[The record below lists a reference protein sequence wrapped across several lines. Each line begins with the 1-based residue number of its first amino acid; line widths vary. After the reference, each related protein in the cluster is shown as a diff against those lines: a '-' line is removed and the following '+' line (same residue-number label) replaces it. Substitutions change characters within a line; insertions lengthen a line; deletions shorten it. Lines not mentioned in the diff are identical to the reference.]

1 MRSSHYRNGFWK
13 GQGNRHPLEPG
24 SRCRSV
30 IYLLGSERMR
40 RYRPLPAVVSAIVVS
55 ALVGGFFGRSALA
68 TDDRIPEHYKVF
80 SQAVSAIESGY
91 VDKVESDAL
100 VASAIRGMLATLDPH
115 SSYFT
120 PQEYARMRERQEGRY
135 YGIGVSIVS
144 LDNDITAVVVFEG
157 SPAYKKGIR
166 SGDIIAKV
174 NGESAKGWT
183 TEKAMSVLRGPKGT
197 PVEIEIRRRGY
208 EQPIPVQ
215 LSRDEVYIPT
225 VPAYFMIDATTAYIR
240 MQDFGENTDRD
251 VKHALHDL
259 ASKGMR
265 RLLFDIRGNPGGPL
279 DQAIKVANE
288 FLPRGQMI
296 VYTRGRIANS
306 DQDYRATEDG
316 EFTDIPVVVMANR
329 DSASASE
336 IVTGAL
342 QDHDRAY
349 IVGETTFGKALV
361 QSVYRISGNAG
372 LALTTAHYYTP
383 SGRLIPRPWD
393 ASFDE
398 YLSYSLRDQDANKP
412 HNPTDLK
419 HTDSGRPVYSGGGIE
434 PDKRVA
440 GPLEGFNP
448 TRLGRMLFARQIFS
462 GYAQNYTAEGDTRI
476 TLQSTGRRLV
486 KPNFV
491 VDDAMLADFREHL
504 RAEKIKIEEDGFKK
518 DVEFI
523 KAMIRLEI
531 DTPLFGVA
539 EARRHLIAVDP
550 QAQAALGMFGEAQK
564 LTDLARAAAAKKAL
578 H

>member
-1 MRSSHYRNGFWK
+1 
-13 GQGNRHPLEPG
+13 
-24 SRCRSV
+24 
-30 IYLLGSERMR
+30 MR
-40 RYRPLPAVVSAIVVS
+40 RYRALPAVVFAILVS
-55 ALVGGFFGRSALA
+55 ALIGGLFGRSALA
-68 TDDRIPEHYKVF
+68 TDDKVPEHYKAF
-80 SQAVSAIESGY
+80 TAALSAIENSY
-91 VDKVESDAL
+91 VDKVEPENL
-100 VASAIRGMLATLDPH
+100 VTGAIRGMLGTLDPH

-120 PQEYARMRERQEGRY
+120 PREYAQMRERQEGRY
-135 YGIGVSIVS
+135 YGIGVSIQVF
-144 LDNDITAVVVFEG
+144 DGDVTAINVFEG

-166 SGDIIAKV
+166 RGDIFSNV
-174 NGESAKGWT
+174 GGQDAKGWT
-183 TEKAMSVLRGPKGT
+183 VEQAQRALRGPKGT
-197 PVEIEIRRRGY
+197 TVYVGMKRRGY
-208 EQPIPVQ
+208 DE
-215 LSRDEVYIPT
+215 LLKFELTRDEVYIPT
-225 VPAYFMIDATTAYIR
+225 VPAYFMVDATTGYIR

-316 EFTDIPVVVMANR
+316 EFTDIPIVAMANR

-383 SGRLIPRPWD
+383 AGRLIQRPWD

-398 YLSYSLRDQDANKP
+398 YLSYRLRDQDVNKP
-412 HNPTDLK
+412 HNPSDLK
-419 HTDSGRPVYSGGGIE
+419 HTDAGRPVYSGGGVE
-434 PDKRVA
+434 PDKRVS

-448 TRLGRMLFARQIFS
+448 GRFGRTLYVRGEFEN
-462 GYAQNYTAEGDTRI
+462 YAQKFQAEGDNRVTGR
-476 TLQSTGRRLV
+476 STGRRSV
-486 KPNFV
+486 ARDFV
-491 VDDAMLADFREHL
+491 VDDAMIADFRGQL
-504 RAEKIKIEEDGFKK
+504 ATDKIKVDEDGFKK
-518 DVEFI
+518 DLDFI
-523 KAMIRLEI
+523 RSMIRFRI
-531 DTPLFGVA
+531 DEVLFGIA
-539 EARRHLIAVDP
+539 DARRHLIGSDP
-550 QAQAALGMFGEAQK
+550 QAQAALSMFGEAQK
-564 LTDLARAAAAKKAL
+564 LTELSKGSKKIAKR
-578 H
+578 